1 MKPRL
6 LILYAVAAVSG
17 CSVNGNTPV
26 TSWGKQGISMLD
38 YRTDAGQCA
47 LIGATSGY
55 DGNGAKNAGGISG
68 QNSSVPAIGPSG
80 GGAGAANSAANGGG
94 GSVSGASR
102 TIGSGTYR
110 DGASPDFVNRAVTQ
124 QQSQEM
130 AAQRARNDALRF
142 CLASRGYIEF
152 ALTAEQRAKLSRL
165 EQGSEERRQY
175 LFSLGT
181 DPDVLSKQ
189 QVVHK

>member
-1 MKPRL
+1 MKPTL
-6 LILYAVAAVSG
+6 LVLCAVAAVSG
-17 CSVNGNTPV
+17 CSVNGAQPV
-26 TSWGKQGISMLD
+26 TSWGKQGITMLD

-55 DGNGAKNAGGISG
+55 DGNGTKNAGGISG
-68 QNSSVPAIGPSG
+68 QNSSVPSIGPSG
-80 GGAGAANSAANGGG
+80 AAVAGSAATGG
-94 GSVSGASR
+94 GSAASDPPK

-110 DGASPDFVNRAVTQ
+110 DAASPDFVNRAVTQ
-124 QQSQEM
+124 QQAQEM
-130 AAQRARNDALRF
+130 AAQRARNDALKF

-152 ALTAEQRAKLSRL
+152 ALTSEQRAKLSRL
-165 EQGSEERRQY
+165 EPGSDERRQY

>member
-1 MKPRL
+1 MKRSL
-6 LILYAVAAVSG
+6 RVLVAVTAVAG
-17 CSVNGNTPV
+17 CTMNGSQPL
-26 TSWGKQGISMLD
+26 TSWGKPGITMLD
-38 YRTDAGQCA
+38 YRTDSGQCA

-55 DGNGAKNAGGISG
+55 DQNGAKNAGGISG
-68 QNSSVPAIGPSG
+68 QNASPSVDGQSGPAT
-80 GGAGAANSAANGGG
+80 ASAAAAGSAPAPGGP
-94 GSVSGASR
+94 AR
-102 TIGSGTYR
+102 TIGNSTWR

-152 ALTAEQRAKLSRL
+152 ALTPEQRAKLSKL

-181 DPDVLSKQ
+181 DPEVLSKQ

>member
-1 MKPRL
+1 MKPML
-6 LILYAVAAVSG
+6 LVLYAVAVAAG
-17 CSVNGNTPV
+17 CSVNGTQPV
-26 TSWGKQGISMLD
+26 TSWGKQGITMLD

-55 DGNGAKNAGGISG
+55 DANGAKNAGGISG
-68 QNSSVPAIGPSG
+68 QNSSVPAEGPSG
-80 GGAGAANSAANGGG
+80 STAASSAASGGSS
-94 GSVSGASR
+94 SVSGAPK

-110 DGASPDFVNRAVTQ
+110 DTASPDFVNRAVTQ

-130 AAQRARNDALRF
+130 AAQRARNDALKF

-152 ALTAEQRAKLSRL
+152 ALTSEQRAKLATL

-181 DPDVLSKQ
+181 DPEVLSKQ

>member
-1 MKPRL
+1 MRPTL
-6 LILYAVAAVSG
+6 LVLCAVTGISG
-17 CSVNGNTPV
+17 CTVNGTQPV
-26 TSWGKQGISMLD
+26 TSWGKQGVSMLD

-55 DGNGAKNAGGISG
+55 AENGAKSAGGISG
-68 QNSSVPAIGPSG
+68 QNSGVPAIGPSG
-80 GGAGAANSAANGGG
+80 AAAASSAASG
-94 GSVSGASR
+94 GSANAGGPPR
-102 TIGSGTYR
+102 TIGSGNYR

-152 ALTAEQRAKLSRL
+152 ALTGDQRAKLSRL
-165 EQGSEERRQY
+165 PQGSEERRQY

-181 DPDVLSKQ
+181 DPDVLNRQ
-189 QVVHK
+189 RVAHQ